1 MNMTGMATG
10 SMRHVARSDVMRG
23 LARLGLAARA
33 TLYLLIGWLAL
44 LLARGVPKQATDQRG
59 AMQAVVSHRGGSIL
73 LWIIAIGLLG
83 YALWRWSEAA
93 FGVVGEGRKAGP
105 RAHSFVRGCIYAF
118 FAFTA
123 FNLLAHS
130 AGKSQASQQQDWTA
144 KTMAHSG
151 GRLLVGVVGAVVI
164 IVGLEL
170 IREGITRKF
179 EKYLAMQK
187 MSPDTRRVVVFLG
200 VVGTTARGAVF
211 ALTGV
216 FILRAALTYDASKA
230 RGLDGALRTLAAGTG
245 GAWLLAAAAVG
256 LIVFGIYGY
265 AEAIWRRT

>member
-1 MNMTGMATG
+1 MSATG
-10 SMRHVARSDVMRG
+10 SARELARSNAMRG

-33 TLYLLIGWLAL
+33 TIYLLIGWLAF
-44 LLARGVPKQATDQRG
+44 LLARGVPKQEADQRG
-59 AMQAVVSHRGGSIL
+59 AMQEVVRHRGGSIL
-73 LWIIAIGLLG
+73 LWIIAIGLVG

-105 RAHSFVRGCIYAF
+105 RVQSFVRGCIYAF
-118 FAFTA
+118 FAFSA
-123 FNLLAHS
+123 FKLLAHS
-130 AGKSQASQQQDWTA
+130 PGKSQTSQQQDWTA

-151 GRLLVGVVGAVVI
+151 GRLLVGIVGVVVI

-170 IREGITRKF
+170 IREGITKKF
-179 EKYLAMQK
+179 EKYLAMQN
-187 MSPDTRRVVVFLG
+187 MSPGTRRLVELLG

-211 ALTGV
+211 ALTGIFV
-216 FILRAALTYDASKA
+216 LRAALTYDTSKA
-230 RGLDGALRTLAAGTG
+230 RGLDGALRSLAAGSG
-245 GAWLLAAAAVG
+245 GPLLLGAAAVG

>member
-1 MNMTGMATG
+1 
-10 SMRHVARSDVMRG
+10 MRVTRTARRASRSDTMRG

-33 TLYLLIGWLAL
+33 TIYLLIGWLAL

-59 AMQAVVSHRGGSIL
+59 AMQELVSHRGGSIL
-73 LWIIAIGLLG
+73 LWIIAIGLIG

-93 FGVVGEGRKAGP
+93 FGVVGEGRKMGP
-105 RAHSFVRGCIYAF
+105 RVQSFVRGCIYAF

-123 FNLLAHS
+123 FKLLAHS
-130 AGKSQASQQQDWTA
+130 AGKSQARQQQDWTA

-164 IVGLEL
+164 IAGVVLV
-170 IREGITRKF
+170 REGITRKF
-179 EKYLAMQK
+179 EKYLELRALTASTQ
-187 MSPDTRRVVVFLG
+187 RLIVLLG
-200 VVGTTARGAVF
+200 VVGTIARGVVF
-211 ALTGV
+211 AVTGV
-216 FILRAALTYDASKA
+216 FVLRAALTYDASKA
-230 RGLDGALRTLAAGTG
+230 RGLDGALRSLATG
-245 GAWLLAAAAVG
+245 SGGPWLLGAAAVG